1 MSELSFYPEGGL
13 QERAEIHA
21 EDATGADLAGRVQ
34 AKVDAAVAPAPHT
47 SPHPRLTRG
56 RHLDELEAVEEA
68 VDGYLRELH
77 GLEQRNVVIE
87 AEVTRTRG
95 IYNQLIS
102 AAVIVGGFALL
113 VLILVFLVLT
123 HR

>member
-21 EDATGADLAGRVQ
+21 EDDAGAELARRVQ

-56 RHLDELEAVEEA
+56 RHLDELEAIEEA
-68 VDGYLRELH
+68 VDGYLGELH
-77 GLEQRNVVIE
+77 GLEQRSRVIE
-87 AEVTRTRG
+87 AEVARMRG
-95 IYNQLIS
+95 TYNQLIS

-113 VLILVFLVLT
+113 ILVLVFLVLT